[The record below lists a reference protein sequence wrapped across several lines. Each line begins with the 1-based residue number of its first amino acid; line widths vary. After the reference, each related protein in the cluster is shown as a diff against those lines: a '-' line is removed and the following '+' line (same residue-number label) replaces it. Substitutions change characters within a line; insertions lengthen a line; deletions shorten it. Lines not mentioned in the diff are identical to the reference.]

1 MNNNNFFSNAYKYTE
16 LEERSQLENYLTESF
31 VFILKYLIKSFPLD
45 AIKILDLFGIEVTE
59 NQLVD
64 PKTKNIQIETQKIF
78 CAKDFVDKKIEKNE
92 ARPDIVIYQ
101 PFDQKTIIEVKV
113 DASLNSYDLKK
124 GKQIDQVD
132 FYKNIKGVKEVY
144 TLSKHFIDKDG
155 FSNKVRWFQIY
166 EILRKNESFVVKEFC
181 KFLNEKNMGEI
192 KKLNKESVFDFLCSV
207 NELPSLIKEAWKN
220 SEIKD
225 TLETKLSWGD
235 NEFGYYVDENPS
247 RFVGL
252 SKTENKTY
260 KDAILYLD
268 MYPSKEF
275 MESFDKFNDEWF
287 VLRDVIKIEKMFDL
301 ESGEAQLKMLTDW
314 LKNKVAPML

>member
-31 VFILKYLIKSFPLD
+31 VFILKYLIGSFPLD
-45 AIKILDLFGIEVTE
+45 AIKILGLFGI
-59 NQLVD
+59 NQLGIEI
-64 PKTKNIQIETQKIF
+64 KTQETF
-78 CAKDFVDKKIEKNE
+78 AHDDFDKKESIPKDE

-101 PFDQKTIIEVKV
+101 PFEQKTIIEVKV

-235 NEFGYYVDENPS
+235 NEFGYYVDEKPS